1 MIKGKMKNV
10 IVVNN
15 TGSEVFEQAIFIVRQ
30 SEKRYSEKLMRSEA
44 LRIIAEKTDLSG
56 RKSKLFGKEHFC
68 AFCHLDK
75 QLIHILRYKK
85 TIICFTWLFDSFCIF
100 SVDNPVDKVDNSR
113 I

>member
-56 RKSKLFGKEHFC
+56 RKSKLFGK
-68 AFCHLDK
+68 
-75 QLIHILRYKK
+75 
-85 TIICFTWLFDSFCIF
+85 
-100 SVDNPVDKVDNSR
+100 
-113 I
+113 